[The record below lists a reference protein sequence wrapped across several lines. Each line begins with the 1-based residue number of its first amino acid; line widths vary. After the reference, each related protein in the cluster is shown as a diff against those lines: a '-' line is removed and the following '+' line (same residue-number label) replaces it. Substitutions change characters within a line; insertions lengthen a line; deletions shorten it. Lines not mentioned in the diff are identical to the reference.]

1 MRAAPAAIAALL
13 LALVAA
19 CASEPDTVL
28 QTDLPQVPG
37 LTPRDSSGIR
47 QQGDRVVAG
56 QFAYKGPVVDLR
68 QLADQTM
75 SRFQL
80 AGWELASTTINTNT
94 AVLVYRKDTRT
105 ARVEII
111 RNGVQPKMSTAVLQV
126 QSTEAKPAPVSAPA
140 PAPATAPAAPASE
153 TKDAAPAAPVTAPAA
168 PAPAAP
174 PVSG

>member
-47 QQGDRVVAG
+47 QSGDRVVAG
-56 QFAYKGPVVDLR
+56 QFAYKGPIADLR
-68 QLADQTM
+68 LLADQTM

-126 QSTEAKPAPVSAPA
+126 QSTEAKPAPVSAP
-140 PAPATAPAAPASE
+140 PSAPASE
-153 TKDAAPAAPVTAPAA
+153 PKDAAPAAPAPAA

>member
-47 QQGDRVVAG
+47 QQGDRVIAG

-80 AGWELASTTINTNT
+80 AGWELASTTINTST

-140 PAPATAPAAPASE
+140 PPAAPASE
-153 TKDAAPAAPVTAPAA
+153 PKDAAPAAPVTAPAA

>member
-13 LALVAA
+13 LASVAA

-47 QQGDRVVAG
+47 QSGDRVVAG
-56 QFAYKGPVVDLR
+56 QFSYKGPVIDLR

-80 AGWELASTTINTNT
+80 AGWELASTTINTST

-126 QSTEAKPAPVSAPA
+126 QSTDAKPATPPA
-140 PAPATAPAAPASE
+140 PAPDEATSATPAAPA
-153 TKDAAPAAPVTAPAA
+153 T
-168 PAPAAP
+168 P

>member
-13 LALVAA
+13 LASVAA
-19 CASEPDTVL
+19 CASEPDSVL

-126 QSTEAKPAPVSAPA
+126 QSTEAKD
-140 PAPATAPAAPASE
+140 APATTPAAE
-153 TKDAAPAAPVTAPAA
+153 TKEVAPAPAAPVAPAPADSKPAA

-174 PVSG
+174 APPVSG

>member
-1 MRAAPAAIAALL
+1 MRAAPAVIAALL

-47 QQGDRVVAG
+47 QSGDRVVAG
-56 QFAYKGPVVDLR
+56 QFAYKGAIADLR

-140 PAPATAPAAPASE
+140 SE
-153 TKDAAPAAPVTAPAA
+153 PKDAAPAAPVTAPAVPAPPA

>member
-80 AGWELASTTINTNT
+80 AGWELASTTINTST

-126 QSTEAKPAPVSAPA
+126 QSTEAKPAPVSAPT